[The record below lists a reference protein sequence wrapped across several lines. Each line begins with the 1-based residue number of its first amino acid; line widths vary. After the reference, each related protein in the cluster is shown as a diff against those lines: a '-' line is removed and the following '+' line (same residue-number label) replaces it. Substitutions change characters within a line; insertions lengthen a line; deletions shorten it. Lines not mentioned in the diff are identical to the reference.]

1 MSLSAWEWQALNS
14 IRDQLADSDPQLT
27 ALLISFTELASGES
41 MPARERVRP
50 SSRRAVVRSYR
61 KRQYQGRARA
71 LRMYRN
77 LMSRW
82 ALLLW
87 LLVTAVLISV
97 AVALSRGDS
106 GDAACTGY
114 WSAICAHPAPA
125 SGSPAAS
132 HGAVVSHVQG
142 LARRADV
149 APGSSPQ
156 SNQPSSRPSSPP
168 PVSGCK
174 PPALWLPIIRLSS
187 SHRAPGASVGLASI

>member
-61 KRQYQGRARA
+61 RRYQGRAMA
-71 LRMYRN
+71 LRMYQY
-77 LMSRW
+77 LTSRW

-97 AVALSRGDS
+97 AVALSRS
-106 GDAACTGY
+106 GSGHVACTGY
-114 WSAICAHPAPA
+114 WSAVCAHPAPA

-132 HGAVVSHVQG
+132 HGAIVSH
-142 LARRADV
+142 D
-149 APGSSPQ
+149 
-156 SNQPSSRPSSPP
+156 
-168 PVSGCK
+168 
-174 PPALWLPIIRLSS
+174 
-187 SHRAPGASVGLASI
+187 